1 MNLALTFHGA
11 AGTVTGSRHRLTAGK
26 TEILVDCGL
35 FQGLKALRLKNW
47 EPFPFEPAGLDH
59 VLLTHTHID
68 HAGWLPRLVR
78 DGFDGPVHSTRGT
91 RDLAK
96 VLLLDSA
103 KIQEEDAAHANRKKW
118 SKHRPAMPL
127 YTREDAER
135 AHGKMIGMR
144 YGKWFD
150 LAADVKARFLNMG
163 HILGSSMIEVQA
175 NGKTFVFSGDVGR
188 YDMPLHPDPE
198 PLPPCDVLVMESTY
212 GDRDHDDEPLLD
224 QLREPLRRT
233 FEEGGTVLIPAFAVG
248 RSQLITLMLCELMED
263 GSIPEVPIH
272 IDSPMAVD
280 ATDLYRKYANEDNLD
295 EDVVE
300 RKDRRTGRIYPPNVS
315 FHRSVEESKQLNEMR
330 GPRIVVSSSGMLAGG
345 RVLHHLRRI
354 LPDKRNLLVL
364 AGYQAIGTRGR
375 ALLDGKKNLKMHG
388 KQIPVR
394 TKFVSVHGLSAHA
407 DRNELLLWVRTAPKP
422 PEKIFVVHGDPEATE
437 AMAVKLGDALPS
449 EVFVP
454 AIDESFA
461 I

>member
-1 MNLALTFHGA
+1 
-11 AGTVTGSRHRLTAGK
+11 
-26 TEILVDCGL
+26 
-35 FQGLKALRLKNW
+35 
-47 EPFPFEPAGLDH
+47 
-59 VLLTHTHID
+59 
-68 HAGWLPRLVR
+68 
-78 DGFDGPVHSTRGT
+78 
-91 RDLAK
+91 

-135 AHGKMIGMR
+135 AHGRIVGMR
-144 YGKWFD
+144 YEKWFD
-150 LAADVKARFLNMG
+150 LAADLKARFWNMG
-163 HILGSSMIEVQA
+163 HILGSAMIEVEA
-175 NGKTFVFSGDVGR
+175 GGRKIAFSGDVGR

-198 PLPPCDVLVMESTY
+198 PLPATDVLVMESTY

-233 FEEGGTVLIPAFAVG
+233 FRAGGTVLIPAFAVG

-280 ATDLYRKYANEDNLD
+280 ATDIYRKYANEDNLD

-315 FHRSVEESKQLNEMR
+315 FHRSVEESKQLNQMK
-330 GPRIVVSSSGMLAGG
+330 GPRIVVSSSGMLSGG

-354 LPDKRNLLVL
+354 LPDQRNLLVL
-364 AGYQAIGTRGR
+364 VGYQAMGTRGR

-388 KQIPVR
+388 KKIPVR
-394 TKFVSVHGLSAHA
+394 CKFVSVHGMSAHA
-407 DRNELLLWVRTAPKP
+407 DRNELLSWVMTAPKP
-422 PEKIFVVHGDPEATE
+422 PEKIFVVHGDPEASE
-437 AMAVKLGDALPS
+437 AMATKLRDALPS
-449 EVFVP
+449 EVVVP
-454 AIDESFA
+454 AIDESFP